1 MIYGFENI
9 MFWSSFYWSMF
20 SPAINLLVAI
30 GFNTLVVREV
40 YNMIKDKYNSM
51 IEIEVTGN

>member
-20 SPAINLLVAI
+20 SPVINLLVAI
-30 GFNTLVVREV
+30 GFNTLVVREIFS
-40 YNMIKDKYNSM
+40 MIKDKINSK
-51 IEIEVTGN
+51 IESEVS